1 MRGRLRGCEKMLK
14 KDWSLPYKEVSD
26 KALARMSDSEKI
38 HEIRRAF
45 DFLRKNTVPP
55 EKEDLN
61 ERTGFYLKLQHPFN
75 KGTIER
81 LEWNHYV
88 YISFTDIV
96 HRVIIK
102 DLELRDAEKIA
113 RL

>member
-1 MRGRLRGCEKMLK
+1 MLK

-26 KALARMSDSEKI
+26 KALAKMSDSEKI
-38 HEIRRAF
+38 LELRRAF
-45 DFLRKNTVPP
+45 NFLRKNYVPP
-55 EKEDLN
+55 KKEDLD
-61 ERTGFYLKLQHPFN
+61 EDGCFFKALRPPFN

-88 YISFTDIV
+88 YVYFTDIV
-96 HRVIIK
+96 QRLIIK
-102 DLELRDAEKIA
+102 DSELKDVRKTK